1 MQGSGGGTC
10 QVQVSDPRVARY
22 FLPQPAAVA
31 AFAEFGRK
39 GLVSNLLRRVQELL
53 SSAVHKP
60 AGSPAYAM
68 IRLYLCTL
76 MQSRRGPRSVVRWC
90 VWHRL
95 GAGGGRT

>member
-39 GLVSNLLRRVQELL
+39 GLVSNLLRRIQELL
-53 SSAVHKP
+53 SSAVAKP
-60 AGSPAYAM
+60 VGSAAYAM

-76 MQSRRGPRSVVRWC
+76 MQSRTETASGIR
-90 VWHRL
+90 
-95 GAGGGRT
+95 